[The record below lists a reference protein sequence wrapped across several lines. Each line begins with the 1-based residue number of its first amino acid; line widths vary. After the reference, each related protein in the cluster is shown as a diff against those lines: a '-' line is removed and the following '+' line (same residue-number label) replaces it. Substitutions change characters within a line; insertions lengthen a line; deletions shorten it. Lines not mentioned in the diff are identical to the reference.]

1 MSTTITMIVP
11 IKNTVPGVSNVFSAP
26 GHQGELL
33 MAKPVNNQPQGGKM
47 EKNERANGN
56 DEPVNLNESRASAR
70 IKALNRQIQALQQK
84 LVELKDS
91 DADPKE
97 IEKQKQLIEA
107 QIKMLQAEI
116 ARIQKEEME
125 KQQQEQ
131 MEKAAA
137 RAGDGVNRPTPLNA
151 VDVYI

>member
-47 EKNERANGN
+47 EKTNA
-56 DEPVNLNESRASAR
+56 PTAMT
-70 IKALNRQIQALQQK
+70 NRQISAKAAPRRVSSAEPADSGSAAKAGGAERLQCRSQRDREAK
-84 LVELKDS
+84 A
-91 DADPKE
+91 ADRSAD
-97 IEKQKQLIEA
+97 QDVA
-107 QIKMLQAEI
+107 GRI

-131 MEKAAA
+131 
-137 RAGDGVNRPTPLNA
+137 
-151 VDVYI
+151 